1 MATVLKSKTLS
12 ATPYVLALRRA
23 LAEGDG
29 RKIAGFAIGE
39 LDIEIR
45 AMRDAVWALIRRARC
60 GGLALRMAHIADEFD
75 VIRLT
80 PAAGE
85 ALRLAV
91 KSALGEHR
99 IVLCG
104 GGDALEHLRVT
115 VTFTPA
121 SPMLVPFLPRDLYPL
136 DADDDPLGATGVV
149 EASQR
154 GLNGGVL
161 YFRIEE
167 PEFGNVLYFQNLTAM
182 IDYYRASR
190 TKPDGVVGGR

>member
-1 MATVLKSKTLS
+1 MGQSAGMAGTSLPPAGLSPGCQARSRGQIWWKTMATVLKSKTLS

-75 VIRLT
+75 VVRLT

-104 GGDALEHLRVT
+104 GGDALAHLRVT
-115 VTFTPA
+115 
-121 SPMLVPFLPRDLYPL
+121 
-136 DADDDPLGATGVV
+136 G
-149 EASQR
+149 
-154 GLNGGVL
+154 
-161 YFRIEE
+161 
-167 PEFGNVLYFQNLTAM
+167 
-182 IDYYRASR
+182 
-190 TKPDGVVGGR
+190 